1 MSKTDANADR
11 LIVLGIIAGAHG
23 VRGDVRV
30 RSFTE
35 APEDIFSYGPLL
47 SDDRDVL
54 LEAKSVKPAKDHFI
68 VTPKAPRS
76 KEDWDG
82 LKGARLHVPRSRL
95 PAPDDD
101 EFYIEDLVGLD
112 AVSRDGSAIGKVK
125 AVHDFGAGDL
135 LEIAPK
141 THGEPSFFVPFTM
154 QDVPEVHFA
163 TGQVVVLDAAS
174 WADRSDPREEDKG
187 D

>member
-1 MSKTDANADR
+1 M
-11 LIVLGIIAGAHG
+11 
-23 VRGDVRV
+23 
-30 RSFTE
+30 
-35 APEDIFSYGPLL
+35 
-47 SDDRDVL
+47 
-54 LEAKSVKPAKDHFI
+54 
-68 VTPKAPRS
+68 
-76 KEDWDG
+76 
-82 LKGARLHVPRSRL
+82 PRSRL

-141 THGEPSFFVPFTM
+141 NQGEPSFFVPFTM

-163 TGQVVVLDAAS
+163 AGQVVVLDAAS